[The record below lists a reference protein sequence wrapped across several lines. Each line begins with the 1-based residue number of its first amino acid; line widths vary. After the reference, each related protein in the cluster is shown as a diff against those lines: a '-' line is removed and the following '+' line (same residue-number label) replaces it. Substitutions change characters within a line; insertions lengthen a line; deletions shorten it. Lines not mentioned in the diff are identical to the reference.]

1 MYPLKRNRRLR
12 TTAALRELVS
22 ESALSVSDL
31 LAPLFLIEGINI
43 KESVDSMPGVYR
55 YSVDLALKKAKKLYD
70 MGIPGILLFAKIDQ
84 KLKDNSGES
93 ALNEDGLMQK
103 AIRQIKKNIPN
114 LILCADLAL
123 DPYSIYGHDG
133 IVENEKIIND
143 RTNNVL
149 AEIALSYA
157 KNGADIIAPSDM
169 MDGRVYCI
177 RKILEKNNFV
187 DTVIMSYSVKF
198 ASSFYSPFRNVLD
211 SNPSFGDKKTYQ
223 MDFRNKKEGINE
235 ALQDIEEGADII
247 MVKPGLPYLDIVN
260 ELANKTNVPIAVYQ
274 VSGEYSMIK
283 SAEKM
288 GWINYK
294 NVVMEQ
300 LMSFKRAGASIII
313 TYFAEE
319 AVKFLK
325 KNE

>member
-22 ESALSVSDL
+22 ESTLSISDL
-31 LAPLFLIEGINI
+31 LAPLFLIEGSNI

-55 YSVDLALKKAKKLYD
+55 YSVDLALEKAKKLYD

-93 ALNEDGLMQK
+93 ALNEDGLMQR

-198 ASSFYSPFRNVLD
+198 ASSFYGPFRNVLD

-300 LMSFKRAGASIII
+300 LMSFK
-313 TYFAEE
+313 
-319 AVKFLK
+319 
-325 KNE
+325 

>member
-1 MYPLKRNRRLR
+1 
-12 TTAALRELVS
+12 
-22 ESALSVSDL
+22 
-31 LAPLFLIEGINI
+31 
-43 KESVDSMPGVYR
+43 
-55 YSVDLALKKAKKLYD
+55 
-70 MGIPGILLFAKIDQ
+70 
-84 KLKDNSGES
+84 
-93 ALNEDGLMQK
+93 
-103 AIRQIKKNIPN
+103 
-114 LILCADLAL
+114 
-123 DPYSIYGHDG
+123 
-133 IVENEKIIND
+133 
-143 RTNNVL
+143 
-149 AEIALSYA
+149 
-157 KNGADIIAPSDM
+157 
-169 MDGRVYCI
+169 
-177 RKILEKNNFV
+177 
-187 DTVIMSYSVKF
+187 MSYSVKF
-198 ASSFYSPFRNVLD
+198 ASSFYGPFRNVLD

>member
-12 TTAALRELVS
+12 ATAALRELVS
-22 ESALSVSDL
+22 ESTLSISDL
-31 LAPLFLIEGINI
+31 LAPLFLIEGSNI

-55 YSVDLALKKAKKLYD
+55 YSVDLALEKAKKLYD
-70 MGIPGILLFAKIDQ
+70 MGIPGILLFEKIDQ

-103 AIRQIKKNIPN
+103 AIRLIKKNIPN

-133 IVENEKIIND
+133 IVENKKIIND

-198 ASSFYSPFRNVLD
+198 ASSFYGPFRNVLD

-260 ELANKTNVPIAVYQ
+260 ELSNKTNVPIAVYQ

-294 NVVMEQ
+294 NVVIEQ

-325 KNE
+325 ENE

>member
-1 MYPLKRNRRLR
+1 
-12 TTAALRELVS
+12 
-22 ESALSVSDL
+22 
-31 LAPLFLIEGINI
+31 
-43 KESVDSMPGVYR
+43 
-55 YSVDLALKKAKKLYD
+55 

-103 AIRQIKKNIPN
+103 AIRLIKKNIPN

-133 IVENEKIIND
+133 IVENKKIIND

-198 ASSFYSPFRNVLD
+198 ASSFYGPFRNVLD

-294 NVVMEQ
+294 NVVIEQ

-325 KNE
+325 ENE

>member
-22 ESALSVSDL
+22 ESTLSISDL
-31 LAPLFLIEGINI
+31 LAPLFLIDGSNI

-55 YSVDLALKKAKKLYD
+55 YSVDLALEKAKKLYD

-93 ALNEDGLMQK
+93 AFNEDGLMQK
-103 AIRQIKKNIPN
+103 AIRLIKKNIPN

-133 IVENEKIIND
+133 IVEIKKIIND

-198 ASSFYSPFRNVLD
+198 ASSFYGPFRNVLD

-294 NVVMEQ
+294 NVVIEQ

-325 KNE
+325 ENE